1 MTLRPRTLR
10 QSHFVPPVS
19 YLLAEDLGFLRGSDV
34 VLTRTTSSAEQL
46 RALLAGEQ
54 DMVVTAIDNLF
65 EWVLAGADLRL
76 VAQVEATTRLGI
88 HARSGLETIT
98 DLAGCR
104 FAVDAPNNGFAL
116 IARRLLRDA
125 GVEVDYR
132 VVGGVRERLDAMLD
146 GEVDAT
152 LLGAPFD
159 KLAEKAGFARIVDIN
174 AWLPELPGQGLV
186 VRADVVGSV
195 ELERYLRALARGVEA
210 GVPMSD
216 AQGIELL
223 ERCGFQAGAP
233 SAWDSRARTLTVDQ
247 RGLELLTGIR
257 RSLGML
263 PPGIGLE
270 ELYNGE
276 PLLRA
281 SRSAPICN

>member
-1 MTLRPRTLR
+1 VTLR

-19 YLLAEDLGFLRGSDV
+19 YLLAEELGFLQGSQV
-34 VLTRTTSSAEQL
+34 QLTRTTSSAEQL
-46 RALLAGEQ
+46 RALLTGEQ

-65 EWVLAGADLRL
+65 EWTLAGANLRL
-76 VAQVEATTRLGI
+76 VAQVEATTPLGI
-88 HARSGLETIT
+88 HARGGLETLA

-116 IARRLLRDA
+116 IAKRLLRDA
-125 GVEVDYR
+125 GLEVDYI
-132 VVGGVRERLDAMLD
+132 VVGGVSERLDALLG

-159 KLAEKAGFARIVDIN
+159 KLAEKAGLARVIDIN

-186 VRADVVGSV
+186 VRTDVLESE
-195 ELERYLRALARGVEA
+195 ELGRYLRALAGGVEA
-210 GVPMSD
+210 GALMPD

-223 ERCGFQAGAP
+223 ERCGYQAGAE
-233 SAWDSRARTLTVDQ
+233 SAWHSRARTLAVDP

-257 RSLGML
+257 QSLGML
-263 PPGIGLE
+263 PRTVALE
-270 ELYNGE
+270 ELCDAE
-276 PLLRA
+276 PRLKA
-281 SRSAPICN
+281 AQPSCGQA

>member
-1 MTLRPRTLR
+1 MTLRQRTLR

-65 EWVLAGADLRL
+65 EWTLAGADLRL
-76 VAQVEATTRLGI
+76 VAQVEATTPLGI
-88 HARSGLETIT
+88 HARSGLATIT

-116 IARRLLRDA
+116 IAKRLLRDA

-132 VVGGVRERLDAMLD
+132 VVGGVRERLDALLD

-152 LLGAPFD
+152 LLGAPLD
-159 KLAEKAGFARIVDIN
+159 KLAEKSGFARIVDIN

-210 GVPMSD
+210 GVQLSD

-223 ERCGFQAGAP
+223 ERCGFQAGAT

-257 RSLGML
+257 QSLGML
-263 PPGIGLE
+263 GQGTSLK
-270 ELYNGE
+270 ELCDTE
-276 PLLRA
+276 PLLKALEPA
-281 SRSAPICN
+281 SRES

>member
-1 MTLRPRTLR
+1 MTLR

-19 YLLAEDLGFLRGSDV
+19 YVLAEDLGFLRGSE
-34 VLTRTTSSAEQL
+34 VLLTPTTSSAEQL

-65 EWVLAGADLRL
+65 EWTLAGADLRL
-76 VAQVEATTRLGI
+76 VAQIEATTPLGV
-88 HARSGLETIT
+88 HARGGLEAMT

-116 IARRLLRDA
+116 IAKRLLRDA
-125 GVEVDYR
+125 GVEVDYV
-132 VVGGVRERLDAMLD
+132 VVGGVRERLDALLD
-146 GEVDAT
+146 DEVDAT

-159 KLAEKAGFARIVDIN
+159 KLAEKAGFAQIVDIN

-186 VRADVVGSV
+186 VRAEILESE
-195 ELERYLRALARGVEA
+195 ELERYLRALVCGVDA
-210 GVPMSD
+210 GGSMPD

-223 ERCGFQAGAP
+223 ERCGYQAGAA
-233 SAWDSRARTLTVDQ
+233 SAWNSRARRLTVDR
-247 RGLELLTGIR
+247 RGLELLTEIR
-257 RSLGML
+257 QSLGML
-263 PPGIGLE
+263 GPGSALE
-270 ELYNGE
+270 ELYDPE

-281 SRSAPICN
+281 TQPSFDQA